1 MAFTKS
7 IVCILLAGCV
17 YALPLIVNA
26 QDGLLD
32 EAQGLLAA
40 GQGEEAYALL
50 LPELQRRAGEPDYD
64 YLFGLAALEVGEATE
79 AVFAFERVLLVQ
91 PDHLQARAE
100 LARAYYL
107 MGESGAARR
116 EFETVKQEDVP
127 PQVKETINRYLAAMD
142 YPHDPKRAR
151 LNVYLEFGGGYDSN
165 VNSAATTSQVLIP
178 AAGVVPIDPLGQE
191 QDSGIGSIEAGFR
204 FAHPL
209 RSNLNL
215 YGGANAKWRL
225 AFDETDFNQT
235 VANGLL
241 GLHLV
246 HGANE
251 YRLAVLGQSFF
262 IEGQSRVT
270 EGDNNRNLGGVNAQ
284 WQRNLNAHNQ
294 ITLYGQAAVLRYP
307 NQHIRDADQYAG
319 GLAWAHAFDV
329 AGTPVALLS
338 VFGGTEDNKTS
349 SRPDIGRDFVGAR
362 LGGQYSINDR
372 TTAFGAVTY
381 QYSRYGGKDPI
392 FMQRRT
398 DDFVTAALGLRYAI
412 GKNWSIRPEIGY
424 THNDSTLAINEFDRW
439 QAMVFLRNDF
449 F

>member
-1 MAFTKS
+1 MAFTNS
-7 IVCILLAGCV
+7 IACMLLAGCV

-26 QDGLLD
+26 QDGLLA
-32 EAQGLLAA
+32 EAQGLLAG

-50 LPELQRRAGEPDYD
+50 LPELGRRAGEPDYD
-64 YLFGLAALEVGEATE
+64 YLFGLAALEVGEPTE

-165 VNSAATTSQVLIP
+165 VNSAATTSQVAIP
-178 AAGVVPIDPLGQE
+178 ATGEVFLLFPFGQE
-191 QDSGIGSIEAGFR
+191 QDSGIGSIEGGFR

-209 RSNLNL
+209 RSNLNV
-215 YGGANAKWRL
+215 YGGANAKWRQ
-225 AFDETDFNQT
+225 AFNATKFDQ
-235 VANGLL
+235 AIGNGLL

-251 YRLAVLGQSFF
+251 YRLAVLGQSFL
-262 IEGQSRVT
+262 ID
-270 EGDNNRNLGGVNAQ
+270 GDANRNLGGVNAQ
-284 WQRNLNAHNQ
+284 WQRNLNAQNQ
-294 ITLYGQAAVLRYP
+294 ITLYGQAAALRYP
-307 NQHIRDADQYAG
+307 GQHIRDADQYAG

-329 AGTPVALLS
+329 AGQPVALLS
-338 VFGGTEDNKTS
+338 IFGGTEDNKTS

-362 LGGQYSINDR
+362 LGGQYTVNDR
-372 TTAFGAVTY
+372 ATAFGAVTY
-381 QYSRYGGKDPI
+381 QYSRYGGVDPI
-392 FMQRRT
+392 FKQRRT

-412 GKNWSIRPEIGY
+412 DKHWSIRPEIGY
-424 THNDSTLAINEFDRW
+424 TNNDSTLEINEFDRW

>member
-26 QDGLLD
+26 QDGLLA
-32 EAQGLLAA
+32 EAQGLLAE

-50 LPELQRRAGEPDYD
+50 LPELERRAGEPDYD
-64 YLFGLAALEVGEATE
+64 YLFGLAALEVGEPTE

-142 YPHDPKRAR
+142 YPYDPKRAR

-165 VNSAATTSQVLIP
+165 VNSAATTSQVFIP

-215 YGGANAKWRL
+215 YGGANAKWRQ
-225 AFDETDFNQT
+225 AFDATEFDQAI
-235 VANGLL
+235 ANGLL

-251 YRLAVLGQSFF
+251 YRLAVLGQSFL
-262 IEGQSRVT
+262 ID
-270 EGDNNRNLGGVNAQ
+270 GDRNRNLGGVNAQ
-284 WQRNLNAHNQ
+284 WQRNLNAQNQ
-294 ITLYGQAAVLRYP
+294 ITLYGQAAALRYP
-307 NQHIRDADQYAG
+307 GQGVRDADQYAG

-329 AGTPVALLS
+329 AGQPVALLS

-381 QYSRYGGKDPI
+381 QYSRYGGLDPQ
-392 FMQRRT
+392 FEQRRT
-398 DDFVTAALGLRYAI
+398 DDFVTAALGFRYAI
-412 GKNWSIRPEIGY
+412 HKNWSIRPEIGY

>member
-26 QDGLLD
+26 QDGLLA
-32 EAQGLLAA
+32 EAQGLLAE

-50 LPELQRRAGEPDYD
+50 LPELERRAGEPDYD
-64 YLFGLAALEVGEATE
+64 YLFGLAALEVGEPTE

-178 AAGVVPIDPLGQE
+178 ATGQVFLLFPFGQE
-191 QDSGIGSIEAGFR
+191 QDSGIGSIEGGFR

-215 YGGANAKWRL
+215 YGGANAKWRQ
-225 AFDETDFNQT
+225 AFDATAFDQ
-235 VANGLL
+235 AIGNGLL

-251 YRLAVLGQSFF
+251 YRLAVLGQSFL
-262 IEGQSRVT
+262 ID
-270 EGDNNRNLGGVNAQ
+270 GDSNRNLGGVNAQ
-284 WQRNLNAHNQ
+284 WQRNLNAQNQ
-294 ITLYGQAAVLRYP
+294 ITLYGQAAALRYP
-307 NQHIRDADQYAG
+307 NQHIRDANQYAG

-329 AGTPVALLS
+329 AGQPVALLS
-338 VFGGTEDNKTS
+338 IFGGTEDNKTS

-362 LGGQYSINDR
+362 LGGQYSINNR

-381 QYSRYGGKDPI
+381 QYSRYGGVDPI

-398 DDFVTAALGLRYAI
+398 DDFVTAALGLRYSI
-412 GKNWSIRPEIGY
+412 DKHWSIRPEIGY
-424 THNDSTLAINEFDRW
+424 TNNDSTLAINEFDRW
-439 QAMVFLRNDF
+439 QAMVFLRSDF

>member
-26 QDGLLD
+26 QDGLLA
-32 EAQGLLAA
+32 EAQGLLAE

-50 LPELQRRAGEPDYD
+50 LPELERRAGEPDYD
-64 YLFGLAALEVGEATE
+64 YLFGLAALEVGEPTE

-178 AAGVVPIDPLGQE
+178 ATGQVFLLFPFGQE
-191 QDSGIGSIEAGFR
+191 QDSGIGSIEGGFR

-215 YGGANAKWRL
+215 YGGANAKWRQ
-225 AFDETDFNQT
+225 AFDATAFDQ
-235 VANGLL
+235 AIGNGLL

-251 YRLAVLGQSFF
+251 YRLAVLGQSFL
-262 IEGQSRVT
+262 ID
-270 EGDNNRNLGGVNAQ
+270 GDSNRNLGGVNAQ
-284 WQRNLNAHNQ
+284 WQRNLNAQNQ
-294 ITLYGQAAVLRYP
+294 ITLYGQAAALRYP
-307 NQHIRDADQYAG
+307 NQHIRDANQYAG

-329 AGTPVALLS
+329 AGQPVALLS
-338 VFGGTEDNKTS
+338 IFGGTEDNKTS

-362 LGGQYSINDR
+362 LGG
-372 TTAFGAVTY
+372 
-381 QYSRYGGKDPI
+381 
-392 FMQRRT
+392 
-398 DDFVTAALGLRYAI
+398 
-412 GKNWSIRPEIGY
+412 
-424 THNDSTLAINEFDRW
+424 
-439 QAMVFLRNDF
+439 
-449 F
+449 

>member
-7 IVCILLAGCV
+7 IVCMLLAWCV

-26 QDGLLD
+26 QDGLLA
-32 EAQGLLAA
+32 EAQGLLAK

-50 LPELQRRAGEPDYD
+50 LPELERRAGEPDYD
-64 YLFGLAALEVGEATE
+64 YLFGLAALEVGEPTE

-142 YPHDPKRAR
+142 YPYDPKRAR

-178 AAGVVPIDPLGQE
+178 ATGVVTPLSPFGRE
-191 QDSGIGSIEAGFR
+191 QDSGIGSVEGGFS
-204 FAHPL
+204 FAYPL

-215 YGGANAKWRL
+215 YGGGNAKGRL
-225 AFDETDFNQT
+225 AFDATDFNQT
-235 VANGLL
+235 IANGLL

-251 YRLAVLGQSFF
+251 YRIAVLGQSFL
-262 IEGQSRVT
+262 ID
-270 EGDNNRNLGGVNAQ
+270 GDTNRNLGGVNAQ
-284 WQRNLNAHNQ
+284 WQRNLNANNQ
-294 ITLYGQAAVLRYP
+294 ITLYGQAAALRYP
-307 NQHIRDADQYAG
+307 DQHIRDAEQYAG

-329 AGTPVALLS
+329 AGQPVALLS
-338 VFGGTEDNKTS
+338 IFGGTEDNKTS

-362 LGGQYSINDR
+362 LGGQYSVNDR

-381 QYSRYGGKDPI
+381 QYSRYGGVDPL
-392 FMQRRT
+392 FLTRRT
-398 DDFVTAALGLRYAI
+398 DDFVTVALGLRYAI
-412 GKNWSIRPEIGY
+412 DKHWSIRPEIGY
-424 THNDSTLAINEFDRW
+424 THNDSTLAITDYDRW